1 MKSLFLVVCILNIS
15 CSSAKKTVQGANK
28 NKDTS
33 SAVTDKRTIDKAD
46 PILPGCIKKMIREFQ
61 QEEKQNPP
69 RSIYRYTYN
78 GKPVYYV
85 PPVCCDFFSDLYD
98 NECKLIAHPDGGFTG
113 RGDGKAG
120 DFIQIRSDEKL
131 IWKDER

>member
-1 MKSLFLVVCILNIS
+1 MKSLFLVVFILNIS
-15 CSSAKKTVQGANK
+15 CSSAKKTVQDANK

-33 SAVTDKRTIDKAD
+33 SAVNDKRPGDKND
-46 PILPGCIKKMIREFQ
+46 SILPGCIKKMIGEFL
-61 QEEKQNPP
+61 QEEKQNSP

-85 PPVCCDFFSDLYD
+85 PPICCDFFSDLYD

-113 RGDGKAG
+113 RGDGRAG